1 MSIPTPL
8 AKVRAQ
14 TGRVGYLIY
23 GGSAGLR
30 VLDKQEGPPPSGD
43 DYLPPGYGLPFLWID
58 LEDKDSLP
66 EEVWQTV
73 Q

>member
-14 TGRVGYLIY
+14 TGRVGYLIH

-30 VLDKQEGPPPSGD
+30 VLDKQEEQQPSGD

-58 LEDKDSLP
+58 LEDKDYLP
-66 EEVWQTV
+66 EEVRQTV